1 MNIYLGKKFTLTII
15 IETTPPQQCTYRRA
29 IKITV
34 DGPRKKRELSKWLF
48 VFSLCLIINDFIL
61 ETKSDG
67 NEIQAD
73 DSNVDG
79 ESDNETNT
87 SMLTESKVSISQ
99 GEKFFSY

>member
-1 MNIYLGKKFTLTII
+1 MAF
-15 IETTPPQQCTYRRA
+15 R
-29 IKITV
+29 
-34 DGPRKKRELSKWLF
+34 
-48 VFSLCLIINDFIL
+48 FSLCLTINDFIL

-99 GEKFFSY
+99 GENFFY

>member
-1 MNIYLGKKFTLTII
+1 
-15 IETTPPQQCTYRRA
+15 
-29 IKITV
+29 
-34 DGPRKKRELSKWLF
+34 
-48 VFSLCLIINDFIL
+48 LCLIIKDFIL

-99 GEKFFSY
+99 GENFFRIKIYLKFNPCFVKDHLDYYFLMLQLNKNEKMKEV